1 MKKHKTIQF
10 IVAALFIASACT
22 DDRDNLM
29 VNDQIGLLHS
39 TYTETEIF
47 RGMDTPYQ
55 LFVIKSGKGKQETE
69 VSISV
74 DETVLQSYNTDN
86 GTSIQLLPSDCYT
99 ILQPALRLNDSDY
112 RKAFDIKWNADRLSD
127 LLSTGKEYGLPIQM
141 SVVQNFISADD
152 ERLKTIIVPTIKELI
167 CKWMFLV

>member
-1 MKKHKTIQF
+1 
-10 IVAALFIASACT
+10 
-22 DDRDNLM
+22 M

-39 TYTETEIF
+39 TYTETEVF

-55 LFVIKSGKGKQETE
+55 LFVIKSGKGKQEAE

-99 ILQPALRLNDSDY
+99 IPSACSASQRFRLSES
-112 RKAFDIKWNADRLSD
+112 FDIKWNADRLSD

-152 ERLKTIIVPTIKELI
+152 ERLKTIIVPTIKEPYLQ
-167 CKWMFLV
+167 MDVPGMSPVY

>member
-112 RKAFDIKWNADRLSD
+112 R
-127 LLSTGKEYGLPIQM
+127 
-141 SVVQNFISADD
+141 
-152 ERLKTIIVPTIKELI
+152 
-167 CKWMFLV
+167 

>member
-39 TYTETEIF
+39 TYTETEVF

-55 LFVIKSGKGKQETE
+55 LFVIKSGKGKQEAE

-86 GTSIQLLPSDCYT
+86 GTSIQLLLL
-99 ILQPALRLNDSDY
+99 ILNGMPTVYPIFFLR
-112 RKAFDIKWNADRLSD
+112 
-127 LLSTGKEYGLPIQM
+127 
-141 SVVQNFISADD
+141 
-152 ERLKTIIVPTIKELI
+152 ERNMACPYK
-167 CKWMFLV
+167 

>member
-10 IVAALFIASACT
+10 IAAALFIASACT

-39 TYTETEIF
+39 TYTETEVF
-47 RGMDTPYQ
+47 RGMDTSYQ
-55 LFVIKSGKGKQETE
+55 LFVIKSGKGKQEAE

-86 GTSIQLLPSDCYT
+86 GTSINYC
-99 ILQPALRLNDSDY
+99 
-112 RKAFDIKWNADRLSD
+112 
-127 LLSTGKEYGLPIQM
+127 LPIVIPFF
-141 SVVQNFISADD
+141 SLLCVSA
-152 ERLKTIIVPTIKELI
+152 IPTIGKLLI
-167 CKWMFLV
+167 LNGMPTVYPIFFLRERNMACPYK

>member
-1 MKKHKTIQF
+1 
-10 IVAALFIASACT
+10 
-22 DDRDNLM
+22 M

-47 RGMDTPYQ
+47 RGMDTPINY
-55 LFVIKSGKGKQETE
+55 LLSKVGKESRRQKF
-69 VSISV
+69 SISV

-152 ERLKTIIVPTIKELI
+152 ERLKTIIVPTIKEPYLQMDVHSMSPLLI
-167 CKWMFLV
+167 LCRLSAI

>member
-1 MKKHKTIQF
+1 MI
-10 IVAALFIASACT
+10 
-22 DDRDNLM
+22 
-29 VNDQIGLLHS
+29 QIGLLHS

-86 GTSIQLLPSDCYT
+86 WNIDPIIAFRLLYHSSACSAS
-99 ILQPALRLNDSDY
+99 QRFRLSKD
-112 RKAFDIKWNADRLSD
+112 FDIKWNADRLSD

-152 ERLKTIIVPTIKELI
+152 ERLKTIIVPTIKEPYLQ
-167 CKWMFLV
+167 MDVPGMSPVTDFMPTFGDLNERES

>member
-1 MKKHKTIQF
+1 MIKSDYCILPIQKRRYSVVW
-10 IVAALFIASACT
+10 IP
-22 DDRDNLM
+22 
-29 VNDQIGLLHS
+29 
-39 TYTETEIF
+39 
-47 RGMDTPYQ
+47 PYQ

-152 ERLKTIIVPTIKELI
+152 ERLKTIIVPTIKEPYLQMDVPGMSPVLI
-167 CKWMFLV
+167 LCRLRRFE

>member
-1 MKKHKTIQF
+1 M
-10 IVAALFIASACT
+10 
-22 DDRDNLM
+22 
-29 VNDQIGLLHS
+29 
-39 TYTETEIF
+39 
-47 RGMDTPYQ
+47 
-55 LFVIKSGKGKQETE
+55 IKSDYCILPIQKRRYSVVWIPPINYLLSKVGKESRRQE

-112 RKAFDIKWNADRLSD
+112 RKAFDIKWNADRPIRS
-127 LLSTGKEYGLPIQM
+127 SFYGKGIWLAHTNECGAK
-141 SVVQNFISADD
+141 FISADD

-167 CKWMFLV
+167 CNG